1 MSGGYSSETYGM
13 GTSAEGN
20 YNYTSEQSFVHKEWY
35 EGVLPTPDGLPP
47 KPIQC
52 EDFGVYGKFVLFNNG
67 EVHYMGYNGHGQ
79 MQETIAPPSELGLLD
94 GVIVTLTNLELACT
108 ER

>member
-1 MSGGYSSETYGM
+1 M

-47 KPIQC
+47 RPIH
-52 EDFGVYGKFVLFNNG
+52 VK
-67 EVHYMGYNGHGQ
+67 
-79 MQETIAPPSELGLLD
+79 IW
-94 GVIVTLTNLELACT
+94 
-108 ER
+108 